1 MKAKVLYVDDEP
13 SNLSAIKRL
22 FHEEPFDLVTQSS
35 PIKALS
41 QIDTLKPAVVISDQ
55 RMPEMDGTV
64 FLREVEYRHPD
75 SVRIILTGHA
85 DLDAAMEAI
94 NKGHVFRF
102 IQKPWDD
109 DDLKAQVKA
118 ALEHRESIHCL
129 RTIVDTLLDEVM
141 DNEKAQQSMRK
152 LAAAVSR
159 ELSQPL
165 TIVDGYIQLLQACF
179 KDDEIPRSYLANML
193 QQINRIEELARKIQL
208 IARAPANTNRSTLKN

>member
-1 MKAKVLYVDDEP
+1 MKPKVLYVDDEP
-13 SNLSAIKRL
+13 SNLRAIKRL
-22 FHEEPFDLVTQSS
+22 FRAEPFDLVTYSS

-41 QIDTLKPAVVISDQ
+41 QIDTIKPAVVISDQ
-55 RMPEMDGTV
+55 CMPELDGTG
-64 FLREVEYRHPD
+64 FLKEVEYKYPD

-85 DLDAAMEAI
+85 DLEAAMEAI
-94 NKGHVFRF
+94 NQGHVFRF

-129 RTIVDTLLDEVM
+129 RTIVDTLLDEVL

-152 LAAAVSR
+152 LAAAISR

-165 TIVDGYIQLLQACF
+165 MIVGGYIQLLQACF
-179 KDDEIPRSYLANML
+179 KDDEIPRSYLANMFL
-193 QQINRIEELARKIQL
+193 QINRIEELTRKVQL
-208 IARAPANTNRSTLKN
+208 IARAPAKAV